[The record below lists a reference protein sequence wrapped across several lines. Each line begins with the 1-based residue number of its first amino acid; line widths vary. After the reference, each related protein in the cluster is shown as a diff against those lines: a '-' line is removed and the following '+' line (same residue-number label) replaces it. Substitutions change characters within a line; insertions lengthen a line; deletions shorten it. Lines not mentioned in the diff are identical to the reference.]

1 MYHNLMKYKFI
12 LLLILLITCGSES
25 ANQDS
30 NSDNYN
36 EEDFEELYDEEAERE
51 EAIKRAED
59 LGCEGFHTHDDSGQ
73 LVYMPCAT
81 HEEYEK
87 LISEDEEYEEDS
99 DDEEYEEDSDDEEY
113 EEDSDDEEY
122 EEDSDEGS
130 DGESLYDEYGEWD
143 KGTTYYDT
151 SSLTSSGWYMGQGTD
166 REEHVH
172 EGMQTSDLGFL
183 AIGHHWEK
191 EEDPTGFTDMIVL
204 KTDSNGKELWQTI
217 IGTADKFDVGY
228 AVNELSDGYVASGGL
243 YKDGNQK
250 SAIIKLDFD
259 GNILWKKIFN
269 HTGVGAI
276 RGIEV
281 LDNDDMVVT
290 GYKDGDD
297 EGFLFISD
305 GSKGFITKISTN
317 GDVIWDKDLSAMQGT
332 KVKQTSKGG
341 FVVGSVEWV
350 DEGLNA
356 SIHYLDANGNTISTK
371 LFGGNNNVQLFDM
384 DITNKDYVVFTG
396 HTTGYN
402 TANWDCIIM
411 LIDDQGNEVWTT
423 IFGNPR
429 GYDPKFILDECYGVR
444 ETLDGG
450 FVVTGG
456 TGDHSDYY
464 GTGHPNGTSDEWKV
478 LLSEFD
484 KDGNMTSINVFG
496 GGNDKGNDAGEFIDV
511 TNDGGYIIFS
521 CLLYTSPSP
530 RDNTTSRMP
539 SSA

>member
-1 MYHNLMKYKFI
+1 
-12 LLLILLITCGSES
+12 
-25 ANQDS
+25 
-30 NSDNYN
+30 
-36 EEDFEELYDEEAERE
+36 
-51 EAIKRAED
+51 
-59 LGCEGFHTHDDSGQ
+59 
-73 LVYMPCAT
+73 
-81 HEEYEK
+81 
-87 LISEDEEYEEDS
+87 
-99 DDEEYEEDSDDEEY
+99 
-113 EEDSDDEEY
+113 
-122 EEDSDEGS
+122 
-130 DGESLYDEYGEWD
+130 
-143 KGTTYYDT
+143 
-151 SSLTSSGWYMGQGTD
+151 
-166 REEHVH
+166 
-172 EGMQTSDLGFL
+172 
-183 AIGHHWEK
+183 
-191 EEDPTGFTDMIVL
+191 
-204 KTDSNGKELWQTI
+204 
-217 IGTADKFDVGY
+217 
-228 AVNELSDGYVASGGL
+228 
-243 YKDGNQK
+243 
-250 SAIIKLDFD
+250 
-259 GNILWKKIFN
+259 
-269 HTGVGAI
+269 
-276 RGIEV
+276 
-281 LDNDDMVVT
+281 
-290 GYKDGDD
+290 
-297 EGFLFISD
+297 
-305 GSKGFITKISTN
+305 
-317 GDVIWDKDLSAMQGT
+317 MQGT

-356 SIHYLDANGNTISTK
+356 SMHYLDSNGDTLSTK

-521 CLLYTSPSP
+521 DTDSKGLKGPNNFGFLYIKNS
-530 RDNTTSRMP
+530 
-539 SSA
+539 